1 MTSTPPQSPIL
12 DSPPNTHG
20 LRMRTAIVV
29 AIVSAFVTVVAMYE
43 VVRGDVSPGSKRF
56 FALVAI
62 IAFAGLIY
70 GMTQAL
76 LAVVATTAERRRLER
91 EVSER
96 RTGDRARKPKK

>member
-1 MTSTPPQSPIL
+1 PIL

-29 AIVSAFVTVVAMYE
+29 AVVSALVTIVALYE
-43 VVRGDVSPGSKRF
+43 VVKGDISAGSKRF

-62 IAFAGLIY
+62 LAFAGLIY
-70 GMTQAL
+70 GTTQAL
-76 LAVVATTAERRRLER
+76 LALVATTAERRRLER

>member
-29 AIVSAFVTVVAMYE
+29 AIVSALVTVVAMYE
-43 VVRGDVSPGSKRF
+43 VVRGDVSPVSKRF

-76 LAVVATTAERRRLER
+76 LAVIATTAERRRLER

>member
-29 AIVSAFVTVVAMYE
+29 AVVSALVTIVALYE
-43 VVRGDVSPGSKRF
+43 VVKGDISAGSKRF

-62 IAFAGLIY
+62 LAFAGLIY
-70 GMTQAL
+70 GTTQAL
-76 LAVVATTAERRRLER
+76 LAVIATTAERRRLER